1 MDGLEKLTNW
11 FETGQGIRPSA
22 EEPNFVDLV
31 RSLFYL
37 AGVEKVRPDLGAEK
51 ISRMI
56 GEADHHL
63 FILIDGLG
71 LDQMKILPDSGFL
84 NTHLVRNLQSLF
96 LSTTATTLTTLA
108 TGKWP
113 CSHGVPGWWMYLA
126 EPDLSVVTLPF
137 VERMSKKPLEL
148 FGLAAEDL
156 FPEPSLW
163 PKVKKKVNPILPAQI
178 AESTYT
184 RYSFGSIR
192 KTGYRDLDEA
202 MRIAF
207 QVISNAAK
215 PSLTYLYL
223 PQFDAV
229 VHENGTGHEKARE
242 CLMAIDG
249 RIRELHE
256 KLSGKARFVISSDHG
271 MIDVPEERKFV
282 LSMDDPLMEHLRC
295 VPSGEPC
302 VPIFYVRPGYEDQF
316 SGYFNSKFG
325 DYFILLRPDQIER
338 MRLLGPHVLSD
349 VMKKRLGT
357 FMAIAI
363 QPTVLNVYIKDNP
376 AHLHVGYHGG
386 LSRSEMYI
394 PLVLA

>member
-1 MDGLEKLTNW
+1 MDAQDKLTDW
-11 FETGQGIRPSA
+11 FKTGPGIRPSA

-31 RSLFYL
+31 RGLFYL
-37 AGVEKVRPDLGAEK
+37 AGVEEVRPDLGSEK

-56 GEADHHL
+56 GEAEHHL

-71 LDQMKILPDSGFL
+71 ADQMKILPDNGFL
-84 NTHLVRNLQSLF
+84 NTHLDRNLQSLF
-96 LSTTATTLTTLA
+96 LSTTATAMTTLA

-137 VERMSKKPLEL
+137 VERMSNEPLER
-148 FGLAAEDL
+148 FGLAREDL

-163 PKVKKKVNPILPAQI
+163 PKIKKKVNPILPAQI

-202 MRIAF
+202 MRITF
-207 QVISNAAK
+207 QVISNASE

-223 PQFDAV
+223 PQFDAA

-295 VPSGEPC
+295 VPSGEPS
-302 VPIFYVRPGYEDQF
+302 VPIFHVHPGYENQF
-316 SGYFNSKFG
+316 SAYFNTEFG
-325 DYFILLRPDQIER
+325 EYFILLRPDQIER
-338 MRLLGPHVLSD
+338 MRLLGPHPLSD
-349 VMKKRLGT
+349 VMKKRLGS
-357 FMAIAI
+357 FMAIATR
-363 QPTVLNVYIKDNP
+363 PTVIYVSSEDNP
-376 AHLHVGYHGG
+376 IQLHVGYHGG
-386 LSRSEMYI
+386 LSRGEMYI
-394 PLVLA
+394 PLILA